1 MAYQLNGTSQ
11 YLNTAFAPVSSG
23 PVTLAAWFLPSNT
36 TSNGVLVG
44 VTNNADA
51 NSGHRF
57 TIAAAGAVT
66 NDPIQA
72 ICQAGTTSA
81 AIAQTTTGYIAGTW
95 QHACGVFASST
106 SRTAY
111 LNSGSS
117 ATNTQSA
124 NPVGLDLIKI
134 GMRVNITP
142 GLFFDGLIAEVG
154 IWNAALSA
162 AEIASLAKGMTCDKV
177 RPQNLVFYAPL
188 VRDLID
194 QKGGLTITNNNGA
207 TVETHPRVY
216 A

>member
-11 YLNTAFAPVSSG
+11 YLNTASTPVSSG

-44 VTNNADA
+44 VSNNADA

-57 TIAAAGAVT
+57 TLSAAGT
-66 NDPIQA
+66 ISGDPIQA
-72 ICQAGTTSA
+72 ICQGGTSTPG
-81 AIAQTTTGYIAGTW
+81 IAQTTTGYAAGTW

-111 LNSGSS
+111 LNAGSS
-117 ATNTQSA
+117 ATNTQSV
-124 NPVGLDLIKI
+124 NPVGLDQIKI
-134 GMRVNITP
+134 GMRFNITP

-154 IWNAALSA
+154 IWNAAITV
-162 AEIASLAKGMTCDKV
+162 AEIASLAKGMTCDKI

-188 VRDLID
+188 VRDLND
-194 QKGGLTITNNNGA
+194 RKGGLTITNNNGA
-207 TVETHPRVY
+207 TVATHPRVY